1 MIMISVARISAF
13 HDASLSLA
21 VYLSANEVLTVE
33 VKSFYVSMGL
43 IGIKQIFQDV
53 HDQCL

>member
-1 MIMISVARISAF
+1 MISVARISAF

-33 VKSFYVSMGL
+33 VTGF
-43 IGIKQIFQDV
+43 
-53 HDQCL
+53 